1 MTGVRET
8 TGRAAWAALTFLAA
22 AQFLVVLS
30 TSIVN
35 IALPQLREGLNLSAS
50 GLAWVVNAY
59 VLVFGALLLP
69 GGRIADL
76 AGRRRVFLGGLALFT
91 VAVAVAG
98 LAGSGAVLIIAR
110 AVQGIAAALL
120 APAALGLVLATFP
133 PGRERGRALGVW
145 GAVSGAGGAA
155 GVLLGGVLTQAFGWR
170 GIFLATVPLGIVV
183 LAGAAR
189 TVRSDRSEPGRRLDL
204 PGTVALTAGLLL
216 LTYGVGGVPAAGPTV
231 ALIAG
236 AVLLAGFV
244 AWPARAAEPL
254 IPLRVVR
261 IRAVAGANLTML
273 LLGAV
278 WIGLFYVLPLYQ
290 QQVLHYSPLRAG
302 LTQLPMA
309 IMIMLSSSVTPGL
322 ARRFGPRVTLLG
334 GFALL
339 GAGLLWLSRT
349 PADAGLFLDLIAPTL
364 LIGLGL
370 GTAFVQLTGLSASGV
385 EPADSGLAG
394 GLINAT
400 RQVGGA
406 VGLAALT
413 VLGGYGP
420 PFVVMAALSAA
431 ALLVSVAVIRQH
443 PEDRLR

>member
-1 MTGVRET
+1 MTDVRES
-8 TGRAAWAALTFLAA
+8 TGRSAWTALTFLAA

-35 IALPQLREGLNLSAS
+35 IALPQVRDGLHLSAS
-50 GLAWVVNAY
+50 GLSWVVNAY
-59 VLVFGALLLP
+59 VLIFGALLLP

-76 AGRRRVFLGGLALFT
+76 AGRRRLFLGGLALFT

-98 LAGSGAVLIIAR
+98 LAGSGALLIVAR
-110 AVQGIAAALL
+110 AVQGIGAALL

-170 GIFLATVPLGIVV
+170 GIFLATVPLGVAV
-183 LAGAAR
+183 LVGAAL
-189 TVRSDRSEPGRRLDL
+189 TVRPDRPEPGHRLDL
-204 PGTVALTAGLLL
+204 PGTVSLTAGLLL

-231 ALIAG
+231 ALIG
-236 AVLLAGFV
+236 GVVLLAVFV
-244 AWPARAAEPL
+244 AWQARAADPL
-254 IPLRVVR
+254 IPLRVAR

-290 QQVLHYSPLRAG
+290 QQVLHYSPLKAG

-309 IMIMLSSSVTPGL
+309 IMIMVSSWVTPWLG
-322 ARRFGPRVTLLG
+322 ARFGARVTLTG
-334 GFALL
+334 GFGALA
-339 GAGLLWLSRT
+339 GGLLWISRT
-349 PADAGLFLDLIAPTL
+349 PADADLLLDLIAPTL
-364 LIGLGL
+364 LVGLGL
-370 GTAFVQLTGLSASGV
+370 GIAFVQLTGLSASGV
-385 EPADSGLAG
+385 APADSGLAG

-400 RQVGGA
+400 RQIGGA
-406 VGLAALT
+406 VGLAVLT
-413 VLGGYGP
+413 VLGGYGR
-420 PFVVMAALSAA
+420 PFVAMAALGAV
-431 ALLVSVAVIRQH
+431 ALVVSVAVIRQRI
-443 PEDRLR
+443 PER